1 MRKAIGILQIIS
13 GAALVAAGI
22 LSIIQ
27 GSSVRRIRRS
37 RHF

>member
-13 GAALVAAGI
+13 GATLAAAGI
-22 LSIIQ
+22 LAVVQRTST
-27 GSSVRRIRRS
+27 RRVRRS